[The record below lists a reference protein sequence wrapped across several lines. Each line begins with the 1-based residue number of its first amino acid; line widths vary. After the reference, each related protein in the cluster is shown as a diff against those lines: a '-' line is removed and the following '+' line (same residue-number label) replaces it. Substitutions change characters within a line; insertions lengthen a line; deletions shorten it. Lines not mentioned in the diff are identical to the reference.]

1 MSRAFGSV
9 RQSQVITTYGPGAL
23 IDLPAHS
30 AIVGGLDTWPQGLQE
45 IVELR
50 LSRALQQY
58 TDVPAPK
65 LYAPPPAPSEPWA
78 PAKGIGAWRF
88 PEWFVVQ
95 ERFGAS
101 GEGGRPQSRRLVQRK
116 ALDEAPRESRR
127 GRFEGLEVVPTRF
140 VRACPRG
147 HVDDL
152 DWFAFVHGADSPCR
166 RQLWLDERG
175 TSGGLGELTV
185 RCECG
190 KSRNLSDA
198 SDVGASP
205 LGKCRGTR
213 PWLGRNMNEDC
224 DQISRLLIRT
234 ATNAYFPQVAS
245 VLSLPDAGAAVQE
258 AVMGVWDVLQAV
270 EDARLLATF
279 KAVPKVA
286 QALAPFA
293 DEQVVRAID
302 EVRTGAGQARPL
314 KEAELEALLGA
325 AEGYGDEP
333 PTDANFHA
341 CRLPDSAWRAG
352 TDNGNRI
359 AAVVQLHR
367 LREVQALVGFTR
379 LEAVTP
385 DIHGDF
391 ESDVMRAEI
400 ALEPQWFPA
409 VENRGEGVF
418 VELRAE
424 GVAAWLERPA
434 VTARVAK
441 LAKGYDLW
449 RQTRNTQRPF
459 PSGAY
464 VLLHTLAHLLVQT
477 LALRCGYPAS
487 SIRERIYAEE
497 SRDGQRYGILLYT
510 GTPDAEG
517 TLGGLV
523 QQGRHIEDHLEDAL
537 RNAALCSNDPICAQ
551 HVPDENA
558 ASLESRPLH
567 GAACHGCSLI
577 AETSCEMRND
587 FLDRALVVPVL
598 DVADAAFFERPE

>member
-1 MSRAFGSV
+1 
-9 RQSQVITTYGPGAL
+9 
-23 IDLPAHS
+23 
-30 AIVGGLDTWPQGLQE
+30 
-45 IVELR
+45 
-50 LSRALQQY
+50 
-58 TDVPAPK
+58 
-65 LYAPPPAPSEPWA
+65 
-78 PAKGIGAWRF
+78 
-88 PEWFVVQ
+88 
-95 ERFGAS
+95 
-101 GEGGRPQSRRLVQRK
+101 
-116 ALDEAPRESRR
+116 
-127 GRFEGLEVVPTRF
+127 
-140 VRACPRG
+140 
-147 HVDDL
+147 
-152 DWFAFVHGADSPCR
+152 
-166 RQLWLDERG
+166 
-175 TSGGLGELTV
+175 
-185 RCECG
+185 
-190 KSRNLSDA
+190 
-198 SDVGASP
+198 
-205 LGKCRGTR
+205 
-213 PWLGRNMNEDC
+213 
-224 DQISRLLIRT
+224 
-234 ATNAYFPQVAS
+234 
-245 VLSLPDAGAAVQE
+245 
-258 AVMGVWDVLQAV
+258 MGVWDVLQAV
-270 EDARLLATF
+270 EDARLLNTF

-286 QALAPFA
+286 QALAPFD
-293 DEQVVRAID
+293 DEQVLRAI
-302 EVRTGAGQARPL
+302 EEIRSGAGQARPL

-325 AEGYGDEP
+325 AEGYGDES

-352 TDNGNRI
+352 TNNGSHI

-424 GVAAWLERPA
+424 DVAAWLERPA
-434 VTARVAK
+434 VAARIAK
-441 LAKGYDLW
+441 LEKGYDLW

-459 PSGAY
+459 PGGAY

-497 SRDGQRYGILLYT
+497 TLGEERYGILLYT

-523 QQGRHIEDHLEDAL
+523 QQGRRIEDHLEDAL

-598 DVADAAFFERPE
+598 GMEDAAFFQLPE